1 MAMGHVKEEAALYQG
16 RAEETEPRR
25 GIASRYISEG
35 EKARPDSSLCTEL
48 RGEGRKLRGDDDGGL
63 GSLPGK

>member
-1 MAMGHVKEEAALYQG
+1 MAMCHVKEEDALYQG
-16 RAEETEPRR
+16 SAEETEPRR

-48 RGEGRKLRGDDDGGL
+48 RGEGRKLRGDGDGGL

>member
-1 MAMGHVKEEAALYQG
+1 MGHVKEEDALYQG
-16 RAEETEPRR
+16 RAEETELRR

-48 RGEGRKLRGDDDGGL
+48 CGEGRKLQGDDDGGL
-63 GSLPGK
+63 GFLPGK